1 MKILQVKKMKQLKR
15 YQKGD
20 AGAMIV
26 VVMVVMML
34 GFFGYQGMG
43 AGDGHH
49 SSTPNASQQE
59 KTALDLLD
67 EVYARGEI
75 SREDYLLKREDL
87 LKR

>member
-1 MKILQVKKMKQLKR
+1 MKIVKVKKMKRLKK

-20 AGAMIV
+20 AGATMVIV
-26 VVMVVMML
+26 ML
-34 GFFGYQGMG
+34 IVALGIFGGRGMWSG
-43 AGDGHH
+43 GGHH
-49 SSTPNASQQE
+49 SNAPGVSQQE